1 MYSALPANSALPTD
15 GTDPEGSQ
23 LAVVDFF
30 DPAVQCPTSVGRCTP
45 QTPEDRFGTARVTVG
60 YDVGALIE
68 HPLEPWKVSML
79 AGWSRAVVA
88 RLAGGLQRT
97 FSPNLLPRRM
107 CRPTHTAGHTFPP
120 STILKIGAAI
130 APLHRA
136 VSRAGYTHIRRPGV
150 SYGYVAWRCSAEP
163 VRRGFQK
170 RTGESRRRAGYS
182 TTMSLPDTDTVPR
195 SVDARPMDRPDGGQ
209 LGGRGVPDQIGAAVR
224 LENHERGPARGRRR
238 AGPPLGWG
246 SSRHRR

>member
-1 MYSALPANSALPTD
+1 LWLRVDFLPERACSLMYSALPANSALPTD
-15 GTDPEGSQ
+15 GTDREGSQ

-45 QTPEDRFGTARVTVG
+45 QTPADRFGTARVTVG

-88 RLAGGLQRT
+88 RLAGGFNARSRRT
-97 FSPNLLPRRM
+97 CYASDVPSDSHGRSHFSALHDSEDR
-107 CRPTHTAGHTFPP
+107 CSDT
-120 STILKIGAAI
+120 
-130 APLHRA
+130 PLHRA

-163 VRRGFQK
+163 VRRGF
-170 RTGESRRRAGYS
+170 
-182 TTMSLPDTDTVPR
+182 VPC
-195 SVDARPMDRPDGGQ
+195 
-209 LGGRGVPDQIGAAVR
+209 
-224 LENHERGPARGRRR
+224 RGRRVTR
-238 AGPPLGWG
+238 NAEPY
-246 SSRHRR
+246 

>member
-1 MYSALPANSALPTD
+1 MRAASVSLARRFSSRYACVASSYLIEVSVVCGIPGNRGVPEGISLSFAVSSALWLRVDFLPERACSLMYSALPAHSALPTD

-45 QTPEDRFGTARVTVG
+45 QTPEDRLGTARVTVG

-79 AGWSRAVVA
+79 AGGLVPSSRGW
-88 RLAGGLQRT
+88 LAASTHVLA
-97 FSPNLLPRRM
+97 PNLLPRRM

-136 VSRAGYTHIRRPGV
+136 VLRAGYTHIRRPGV

-163 VRRGFQK
+163 VRRGWRPVK
-170 RTGESRRRAGYS
+170 PSCVGW
-182 TTMSLPDTDTVPR
+182 TTSVR
-195 SVDARPMDRPDGGQ
+195 S
-209 LGGRGVPDQIGAAVR
+209 
-224 LENHERGPARGRRR
+224 
-238 AGPPLGWG
+238 
-246 SSRHRR
+246 